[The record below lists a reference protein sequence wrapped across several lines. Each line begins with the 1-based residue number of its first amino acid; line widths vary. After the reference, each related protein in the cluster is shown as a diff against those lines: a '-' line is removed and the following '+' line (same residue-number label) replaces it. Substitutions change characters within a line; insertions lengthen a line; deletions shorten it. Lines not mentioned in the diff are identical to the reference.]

1 LIEMIATAAT
11 ANRAL
16 HPEGCLFCRPHDGG
30 FESEEHIF
38 SYALGNREYTL
49 PPGIVCDRCNKG
61 PLAKAD
67 EAISSFP
74 PIQMLRGERGLGT
87 RKKKPLVLSM
97 HVTEVWWEAPGEMCI
112 RAANAGVMMRTGASS
127 GTLNLTSGKPT
138 PERLFR
144 RITYSVWKTAL
155 EELYRRHGPQVAFDS
170 KFDRVREAVI
180 WERESG
186 GWCVCPKEGKPHN
199 WVALSVLPGA
209 FVNGQERTPV
219 GLDIFGIMFLTDLLA
234 LDLDPASLT
243 FPVAMNVWSFGPR
256 RRSGCDDP

>member
-127 GTLNLTSGKPT
+127 GTLNLTSLRPT
-138 PERLFR
+138 PPQADTGHQTDCSRSSKRSDYAEESATEPSKHNRSRPKLG
-144 RITYSVWKTAL
+144 IT
-155 EELYRRHGPQVAFDS
+155 RDS
-170 KFDRVREAVI
+170 A
-180 WERESG
+180 
-186 GWCVCPKEGKPHN
+186 
-199 WVALSVLPGA
+199 
-209 FVNGQERTPV
+209 
-219 GLDIFGIMFLTDLLA
+219 
-234 LDLDPASLT
+234 
-243 FPVAMNVWSFGPR
+243 
-256 RRSGCDDP
+256 